1 MLFVLSE
8 YSFTIPRAFLGI
20 YIMPVFSV
28 LFFFLG
34 GGFFNLSCIHYSR
47 CESIFDTYGMFLTNS
62 FKVTS
67 ITGVRLVL
75 VSVM

>member
-34 GGFFNLSCIHYSR
+34 GGFL
-47 CESIFDTYGMFLTNS
+47 
-62 FKVTS
+62 
-67 ITGVRLVL
+67 
-75 VSVM
+75 